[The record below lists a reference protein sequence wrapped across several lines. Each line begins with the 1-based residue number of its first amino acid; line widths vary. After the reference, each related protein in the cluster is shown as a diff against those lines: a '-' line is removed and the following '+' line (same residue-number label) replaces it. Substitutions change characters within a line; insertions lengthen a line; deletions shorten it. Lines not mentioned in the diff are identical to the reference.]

1 MKVMLISL
9 PKIKPL
15 FTEIPHIFEEE
26 PRYYPPLD
34 LMSIAAYLKKHSHHE
49 VEILDTQILRMGYNE
64 IRQEIKVK
72 SPDVVGMTTTTYTLP
87 EAIEIAKIVKEINSS
102 IHVIL
107 GGTHTYIFPNETI
120 RFEAIDSLIVG
131 EGEIAF
137 TLLVNCLEQDRSKL
151 SQIKGIIYK
160 DNGQKYDFPRIIQ
173 TPAQDVIFDLDS
185 LPFPQ
190 REMIPYKKY
199 LYQASSLNSNIFTTI
214 LSSRGCPY
222 ECSYCYRPPFSK
234 NFRARSTANV
244 INEIEECIQL
254 GIREF
259 IFVDDVFTLNRKRV
273 FELCDEI
280 IKRNLKIKWRIKA
293 RVNNI
298 DYGLLL
304 KLKEAG
310 CSWIHYELG
319 TGTQR
324 MLDLLKKEFTIEQIQ
339 SAIKVTN
346 DVRIT
351 SSVDIMFGF
360 PEETKEDIL
369 KTIKFV
375 NKLNPDFAY
384 FSLAIPHPGT
394 EIYKIWLSNSGIK
407 KDLWQEYANLNSEFK
422 ILDWYQNP
430 NELISLLNFAYKSFY
445 FRLEFFL
452 KQLLTVPSFGVFKNR
467 IRISLKAL
475 SSERNNHK
483 I

>member
-1 MKVMLISL
+1 MKIMLISL
-9 PKIKPL
+9 PKIKAL
-15 FTEIPHIFEEE
+15 FTEIPSIFGEE
-26 PRYYPPLD
+26 PQYYPPLD
-34 LMSIAAYLKKHSHHE
+34 LMFIAAYLKKYSHHE
-49 VEILDTQILRMGYNE
+49 VEILDTQILRMGYKE
-64 IRQEIKVK
+64 IRQEIETK

-87 EAIEIAKIVKEINSS
+87 EAIAIAKIVKEINSS
-102 IHVIL
+102 IHVTL
-107 GGTHTYIFPNETI
+107 GGTHTYIFSNETI
-120 RFEAIDSLIVG
+120 RFESIDSLIVG
-131 EGEIAF
+131 EGEIVF
-137 TLLVNCLEQDRSKL
+137 TLLVNCLDQDRSKL
-151 SQIKGIIYK
+151 HQIKGIIYK
-160 DNGQKYDFPRIIQ
+160 DNGRVIQ

-199 LYQASSLNSNIFTTI
+199 LYQANLLNSNIFTTI

-222 ECSYCYRPPFSK
+222 ECIYCYRPPFSK
-234 NFRARSTANV
+234 NFRARSNANV
-244 INEIEECIQL
+244 INEIEECVQL
-254 GIREF
+254 GIQEF

-273 FELCDEI
+273 FEFCDEI

-304 KLKEAG
+304 KLREAG
-310 CSWIHYELG
+310 CIWIHYELG

-324 MLDLLKKEFTIEQIQ
+324 MLDLLKKEFTVEQIQ
-339 SAIKVTN
+339 SAIKLTN

-384 FSLAIPHPGT
+384 FSLIIPHPNT

-407 KDLWQEYANLNSEFK
+407 KDLWQEYVALNSEFK
-422 ILDWYQNP
+422 IPVWHQNP
-430 NELISLLNFAYKSFY
+430 DELTNLLKFAYKSFY
-445 FRLEFFL
+445 FRLGFFL
-452 KQLLTVPSFGVFKNR
+452 KHLLTAPSLGVFKNR
-467 IRISLKAL
+467 IKISMKAL
-475 SSERNNHK
+475 KSEMNNHK